1 MALTISNKPKRK
13 DPMQAF
19 FEGADEE
26 QLQGGAPGTA
36 FQAYRAAGGR
46 GPITDVL
53 DAFDAAAQGQKI
65 ESAFQVAD
73 RIAQAMAGTGG
84 ATPVTTTDGD
94 DPPLPT
100 PASTTTTTPTAT
112 TTPTTT
118 TTPTAT
124 TAPTIDEG
132 ALLNEVMGAIRSD
145 PMRFK
150 SSAGLMD
157 YRTSGGLSLN
167 QLPQSVQD
175 AFNTFRGGGEY
186 NQLLSQAEGRD
197 PAIQLQRANEWRAEQ
212 DRIAREAAADAAL
225 RAQQAELAT
234 QNSTAAIEQASGPI
248 ASDVTNAA
256 SFTEGIPLQAEVIT
270 APTANPNTGL
280 NPAINYQLAETAR
293 LDLPSNDELR
303 RNQMALLAEMQNQ
316 AEDAGKSAVEGLTL
330 PDLTAVSVPPR
341 QLSAMEQALD
351 TRLTDRLTGGRF
363 LDPQSALTNEA
374 EAQALERLQKRSF
387 LGDSAALDAAERR
400 AMTRMEDDALL
411 GTNEVLDAAR
421 AKALGRL
428 DETGRGVALDSD
440 LMTDAEALIRQR
452 LLGGESPAMAAQ
464 RARIEERYGES
475 MDEGRELLNRLGVL
489 RGGDSADIFN
499 ELTRGR
505 DQQMLDVDALGYDLQ
520 TQALQDALGYQG
532 RRDALGLANQELARA
547 AIADVAGIGAQYD
560 QRALAEQGLQRGAIS
575 DVAGLAGQRAE
586 RDLAEQALRRQA
598 IADTLPFQERR
609 DTLALAE
616 QDLQRAAIS
625 DAMERQGAVDQRDL
639 AESQLTGSV
648 RGAATLPA
656 RMAQAGLQFD
666 AARLQQDVADR
677 TLARLLTQTE
687 PTQRE
692 LFEEGVRATREQER
706 LFTEGGLADMREQ
719 DILNQELQR
728 ELARSQ
734 SRRAEQLQEAEL
746 FGEIAG
752 LGSDPTLRRTL
763 SGRRFEQDVLNQEL
777 QRQLARAADLRAG
790 QVQEAELFGEVAGE
804 GSAPARATRQA
815 LQDALAQAAVTGR
828 LDGEETMAGRA
839 LASDLLSAEQQRLLQ
854 RQAQDAELFGEVA
867 GVGADPTVRRTRAA
881 EMDAFNQALARA
893 GLTGTFEGEK
903 TQDALTN
910 ELQRQLARSADL
922 RAAQAQEADLF
933 GEVSGVG
940 SDPTMRPTRQATM
953 DAFNQELAR
962 AGLTGT
968 FEGEQTMAQKAMDF
982 DKLVAEAGLTGKYK
996 DKDTVAQKALE
1007 FDKMVARAGLSGQYE
1022 EEGGVLKD
1030 TMAKQAMEFDK
1041 AMAQAGLSGQYE
1053 EDGVLK
1059 DTMAKKAME
1068 FDKLVAEAGLTGMY
1082 DEEKTVAQK
1091 AMEAQLTGKYD
1102 EEKTLAREAMEFDK
1116 LVAEAG
1122 LRGTYEG
1129 DKTVAQQA
1137 MEAQLTGMY
1146 DDKETFQRLL
1156 AEAELTG
1163 MYGEEKT
1170 AAQKA
1175 MEAQLTG
1182 MYDDKE
1188 TFQRL
1193 LAEAELT
1200 GRYGEEDTLRKALAE
1215 AELTGR
1221 YEEEDTFQKALA
1233 EAGITGR
1240 YGEEDTLQKALAEAG
1255 ITGRYGEEDT
1265 LQKAL
1270 AEAGLTGKYGEE
1282 ETLAREAMEFDK
1294 LVAEAGL
1301 TGMYNEQD
1309 TFQKALAE
1317 AGLTGM
1323 YGDEETMA
1331 KEAMEFEK
1339 DIAEAGLTG
1348 TYGEDPTPT
1357 MAREAMDLSQR
1368 NQLISQILAAGDK
1381 SLEGRLDPLATHLAS
1396 ELSGGDFD
1404 LNMALWQ
1411 SLNPGMA
1418 QGSYNPPPGYHLTE
1432 TVDVDGNGRYLAED
1446 DEGNVIEFK
1455 DTLEGY
1461 RWVQT

>member
-26 QLQGGAPGTA
+26 QLQGGAPLTA
-36 FQAYRAAGGR
+36 FRAYKTAGGR
-46 GPITDVL
+46 GPIIDAL
-53 DAFDAAAQGQKI
+53 DAFDAAAPGQQLD
-65 ESAFQVAD
+65 AGFQLAD
-73 RIAQAMAGTGG
+73 QIHQAMVGAGG
-84 ATPVTTTDGD
+84 APPVTTTDGD
-94 DPPLPT
+94 RPELPVSASGVNGGVNGGVDGGVNGGVNGGGGGGDVPLV
-100 PASTTTTTPTAT
+100 
-112 TTPTTT
+112 
-118 TTPTAT
+118 
-124 TAPTIDEG
+124 DEG

-145 PMRFK
+145 PIRFK
-150 SSAGLMD
+150 SGAGLMD

-175 AFNTFRGGGEY
+175 AFNTFRGSGEY
-186 NQLLSQAEGRD
+186 NQLLSEAEGKD
-197 PAIQLQRANEWRAEQ
+197 PFLQLQRADEWRAEQ

-225 RAQQAELAT
+225 RAQQAALTT
-234 QNSTAAIEQASGPI
+234 QDSTAAIEQATGPI

-280 NPAINYQLAETAR
+280 NPAINYQLAETAQ

-316 AEDAGKSAVEGLTL
+316 AEAAGKSAVEGLTL

-387 LGDSAALDAAERR
+387 LGDSTALDAAERR
-400 AMTRMEDDALL
+400 AMMRMEDDTLL
-411 GTNEVLDAAR
+411 GTNTVLDAAK

-532 RRDALGLANQELARA
+532 RRDTLGLANQELARA
-547 AIADVAGIGAQYD
+547 AISDVAGIGAQYD

-666 AARLQQDVADR
+666 AARLQQDVSDR

-706 LFTEGGLADMREQ
+706 LFTEGGLKDIRDQ

-728 ELARSQ
+728 EIARSQ

-746 FGEIAG
+746 FGEISG
-752 LGSDPTLRRTL
+752 LGSDPTLRQTL
-763 SGRRFEQDVLNQEL
+763 GGKRFEQDVLNQEL

-790 QVQEAELFGEVAGE
+790 QVQEAELFGEVGGV
-804 GSAPARATRQA
+804 GSDPTTRRTRQA
-815 LQDALAQAAVTGR
+815 FQDELARAAVTGR

-839 LASDLLSAEQQRLLQ
+839 LASDLLSAQQQRLLQ
-854 RQAQDAELFGEVA
+854 RQAQDAELFGEVP
-867 GVGADPTVRRTRAA
+867 GVGSDPTVRRTRAA

-893 GLTGTFEGEK
+893 GLTGMFEGEK
-903 TQDALTN
+903 TQDALSN

-933 GEVSGVG
+933 GEVAGAGSDPSMRRTLAGRQFESAEARAERALREDELTARLQRDLAKADVTGIYDRKETKRAEEARLARAMQERQLGMQERQLREDELTARLQRDLAKADVTGVYDRQETRQAAQDAFNRRLAEAGLTGEFDGDRTLAGRQVREDELTARLQRELAKADVTGVYDRAPTRQADMDAFSRRMAEAGLTGRYGDEETLAGRQDERAERALESDLLTSQLQRLLSQQAQDAELFGEVAGVGSDPTVRRTRQADMDDLAQAADARAERALTSDLLTSQLQRLLTQQAQDAELFGEVAGAGSDPTVRQTRRAQLEDAAETRAQEGFEDDLLTAALNRRIATAGDLRAGQAQDAALFGYVSGEG
-940 SDPTMRPTRQATM
+940 SDPTMRPTM
-953 DAFNQELAR
+953 
-962 AGLTGT
+962 
-968 FEGEQTMAQKAMDF
+968 
-982 DKLVAEAGLTGKYK
+982 
-996 DKDTVAQKALE
+996 
-1007 FDKMVARAGLSGQYE
+1007 
-1022 EEGGVLKD
+1022 
-1030 TMAKQAMEFDK
+1030 
-1041 AMAQAGLSGQYE
+1041 
-1053 EDGVLK
+1053 
-1059 DTMAKKAME
+1059 
-1068 FDKLVAEAGLTGMY
+1068 
-1082 DEEKTVAQK
+1082 
-1091 AMEAQLTGKYD
+1091 
-1102 EEKTLAREAMEFDK
+1102 
-1116 LVAEAG
+1116 
-1122 LRGTYEG
+1122 
-1129 DKTVAQQA
+1129 
-1137 MEAQLTGMY
+1137 
-1146 DDKETFQRLL
+1146 
-1156 AEAELTG
+1156 
-1163 MYGEEKT
+1163 
-1170 AAQKA
+1170 
-1175 MEAQLTG
+1175 
-1182 MYDDKE
+1182 
-1188 TFQRL
+1188 
-1193 LAEAELT
+1193 
-1200 GRYGEEDTLRKALAE
+1200 GR
-1215 AELTGR
+1215 
-1221 YEEEDTFQKALA
+1221 
-1233 EAGITGR
+1233 
-1240 YGEEDTLQKALAEAG
+1240 
-1255 ITGRYGEEDT
+1255 
-1265 LQKAL
+1265 
-1270 AEAGLTGKYGEE
+1270 
-1282 ETLAREAMEFDK
+1282 
-1294 LVAEAGL
+1294 
-1301 TGMYNEQD
+1301 
-1309 TFQKALAE
+1309 
-1317 AGLTGM
+1317 
-1323 YGDEETMA
+1323 
-1331 KEAMEFEK
+1331 EAMEFEK

-1348 TYGEDPTPT
+1348 MYGEDSERT
-1357 MAREAMDLSQR
+1357 MAREAMDISQR
-1368 NQLISQILAAGDK
+1368 DQLISQILAAADLTQK
-1381 SLEGRLDPLATHLAS
+1381 GRLDEFAGALAAGSDDPLITNALANA
-1396 ELSGGDFD
+1396 LD
-1404 LNMALWQ
+1404 LNLGDDPD
-1411 SLNPGMA
+1411 NPQIESEVGPD
-1418 QGSYNPPPGYHLTE
+1418 NPPSWLFPSKYGKS
-1432 TVDVDGNGRYLAED
+1432 DAWRDKDGVVHVWNEEERA
-1446 DEGNVIEFK
+1446 
-1455 DTLEGY
+1455 
-1461 RWVQT
+1461 WVPMVR

>member
-1 MALTISNKPKRK
+1 MAMTLSNKPKRK

-26 QLQGGAPGTA
+26 QLQGAAPGTA

-100 PASTTTTTPTAT
+100 PASTTTTTPTET

-124 TAPTIDEG
+124 TTPTIDEG

-145 PMRFK
+145 PIRFK
-150 SSAGLMD
+150 SGAGLMD

-225 RAQQAELAT
+225 RAQQAALTT
-234 QNSTAAIEQASGPI
+234 QNSTAAIEQATGPI

-270 APTANPNTGL
+270 APTANPNPGL
-280 NPAINYQLAETAR
+280 HPAINYQLAETAQ

-316 AEDAGKSAVEGLTL
+316 AEAAGKSAVEGLTL

-341 QLSAMEQALD
+341 QLSPMEQALD

-387 LGDSAALDAAERR
+387 LGDSTALDAAERR

-464 RARIEERYGES
+464 RARIEERYGKS

-532 RRDALGLANQELARA
+532 RRDTLGLANEELARA
-547 AIADVAGIGAQYD
+547 AISDVAGIGAQYD

-575 DVAGLAGQRAE
+575 DVAGLAGQRSE
-586 RDLAEQALRRQA
+586 RDLAEQELRRQA

-666 AARLQQDVADR
+666 AARLQQDVSDR

-706 LFTEGGLADMREQ
+706 LFTEGGLADIRDQ

-734 SRRAEQLQEAEL
+734 SRLAEQLQEAEL
-746 FGEIAG
+746 FGEVSG
-752 LGSDPTLRRTL
+752 VGSDPSMRRTL
-763 SGRRFEQDVLNQEL
+763 IGQRFEQERLNQEL

-790 QVQEAELFGEVAGE
+790 QVQEAELFGEVSGV
-804 GSAPARATRQA
+804 GSDPTVRSTRQA
-815 LQDALAQAAVTGR
+815 LQDELAKAAVTGR

-839 LASDLLSAEQQRLLQ
+839 LASDLLSAQQQRLLQ

-867 GVGADPTVRRTRAA
+867 GVGSDPTVRRTRAA

-893 GLTGTFEGEK
+893 GMTGMFEGEK
-903 TQDALTN
+903 TQDAISN

-933 GEVSGVG
+933 GEVAGVG
-940 SDPTMRPTRQATM
+940 SDPSMRRTLAGRQFESAEARAERALREDELTARLQRDLAKADVTGIYDRKETKRAEEARLARAMQERQLGMQERQLREDELTARLQRDLAKADVTGVYDRQETRQAAQ
-953 DAFNQELAR
+953 DAFNR
-962 AGLTGT
+962 
-968 FEGEQTMAQKAMDF
+968 
-982 DKLVAEAGLTGKYK
+982 
-996 DKDTVAQKALE
+996 
-1007 FDKMVARAGLSGQYE
+1007 R
-1022 EEGGVLKD
+1022 
-1030 TMAKQAMEFDK
+1030 
-1041 AMAQAGLSGQYE
+1041 
-1053 EDGVLK
+1053 
-1059 DTMAKKAME
+1059 
-1068 FDKLVAEAGLTGMY
+1068 
-1082 DEEKTVAQK
+1082 
-1091 AMEAQLTGKYD
+1091 
-1102 EEKTLAREAMEFDK
+1102 
-1116 LVAEAG
+1116 
-1122 LRGTYEG
+1122 
-1129 DKTVAQQA
+1129 
-1137 MEAQLTGMY
+1137 
-1146 DDKETFQRLL
+1146 
-1156 AEAELTG
+1156 
-1163 MYGEEKT
+1163 
-1170 AAQKA
+1170 
-1175 MEAQLTG
+1175 
-1182 MYDDKE
+1182 
-1188 TFQRL
+1188 
-1193 LAEAELT
+1193 
-1200 GRYGEEDTLRKALAE
+1200 
-1215 AELTGR
+1215 
-1221 YEEEDTFQKALA
+1221 
-1233 EAGITGR
+1233 
-1240 YGEEDTLQKALAEAG
+1240 
-1255 ITGRYGEEDT
+1255 
-1265 LQKAL
+1265 L
-1270 AEAGLTGKYGEE
+1270 AEAGLTGEFDGDR
-1282 ETLAREAMEFDK
+1282 TLAGRQVREDELTARLQRELAKADVTGVYDRAPTRQAEMDTFSRRM
-1294 LVAEAGL
+1294 AEAGL
-1301 TGMYNEQD
+1301 TGR
-1309 TFQKALAE
+1309 
-1317 AGLTGM
+1317 
-1323 YGDEETMA
+1323 YGDEETLAGRQDERAEQALESDLLTAQLQRLLTQQAQDAELFGEVAGAGSDPTVRQTRRAQLEDAAETRAQEGFEDDLLTAALNRRIATAGDLRAGQAQDAALFGFVGGEGSDPTMR
-1331 KEAMEFEK
+1331 KTMGREAMEFEK
-1339 DIAEAGLTG
+1339 DIAEAGLMG
-1348 TYGEDPTPT
+1348 MYGDEET
-1357 MAREAMDLSQR
+1357 MAREAHTRDLVDRS
-1368 NQLISQILAAGDK
+1368 IDQILAASDK
-1381 SLEGRLDPLATHLAS
+1381 DLEGRADGLVDYLLERLDDPA
-1396 ELSGGDFD
+1396 
-1404 LNMALWQ
+1404 
-1411 SLNPGMA
+1411 
-1418 QGSYNPPPGYHLTE
+1418 LTE
-1432 TVDVDGNGRYLAED
+1432 AL
-1446 DEGNVIEFK
+1446 GNVRRTTVRDPGVIPTRENGGVIDLPDDPDASNPLLREEGLPGRIQVTYPDGRVLVGSSWDFNPHTGEFESYDNVLVVQK
-1455 DTLEGY
+1455 GSASPEKGG
-1461 RWVQT
+1461 RW

>member
-26 QLQGGAPGTA
+26 QLEGGAPLTA
-36 FQAYRAAGGR
+36 FRAYKAAGGR
-46 GPITDVL
+46 GPIIDAL
-53 DAFDAAAQGQKI
+53 DAFDAAAPGQQLD
-65 ESAFQVAD
+65 AGFQLAD
-73 RIAQAMAGTGG
+73 QIHQAMVGAGG
-84 ATPVTTTDGD
+84 APPVTTTDGD
-94 DPPLPT
+94 GPPLP
-100 PASTTTTTPTAT
+100 ASASGTNGGLDGGVNGGVNGGVDGGVNGGGGGGGGGVPVV
-112 TTPTTT
+112 
-118 TTPTAT
+118 
-124 TAPTIDEG
+124 DEG
-132 ALLNEVMGAIRSD
+132 ALLDEVMGAIRSD

-150 SSAGLMD
+150 SGAGLMD

-175 AFNTFRGGGEY
+175 AFNTFRGSGEY

-225 RAQQAELAT
+225 RAQQAALST

-280 NPAINYQLAETAR
+280 NNAIVSRLGDTAA

-303 RNQMALLAEMQNQ
+303 RNQIALLADIQNQ
-316 AEDAGKSAVEGLTL
+316 AEAAGNSAIEGLTL

-475 MDEGRELLNRLGVL
+475 MEEGRELLNRLGVL

-532 RRDALGLANQELARA
+532 RRDALGLANEELARA
-547 AIADVAGIGAQYD
+547 AISDVAGIGAQYD

-777 QRQLARAADLRAG
+777 QRQLARAADIRAG
-790 QVQEAELFGEVAGE
+790 QVQEA
-804 GSAPARATRQA
+804 
-815 LQDALAQAAVTGR
+815 
-828 LDGEETMAGRA
+828 
-839 LASDLLSAEQQRLLQ
+839 
-854 RQAQDAELFGEVA
+854 
-867 GVGADPTVRRTRAA
+867 
-881 EMDAFNQALARA
+881 
-893 GLTGTFEGEK
+893 
-903 TQDALTN
+903 
-910 ELQRQLARSADL
+910 
-922 RAAQAQEADLF
+922 
-933 GEVSGVG
+933 
-940 SDPTMRPTRQATM
+940 
-953 DAFNQELAR
+953 
-962 AGLTGT
+962 
-968 FEGEQTMAQKAMDF
+968 
-982 DKLVAEAGLTGKYK
+982 
-996 DKDTVAQKALE
+996 
-1007 FDKMVARAGLSGQYE
+1007 
-1022 EEGGVLKD
+1022 
-1030 TMAKQAMEFDK
+1030 
-1041 AMAQAGLSGQYE
+1041 
-1053 EDGVLK
+1053 
-1059 DTMAKKAME
+1059 
-1068 FDKLVAEAGLTGMY
+1068 
-1082 DEEKTVAQK
+1082 
-1091 AMEAQLTGKYD
+1091 
-1102 EEKTLAREAMEFDK
+1102 
-1116 LVAEAG
+1116 
-1122 LRGTYEG
+1122 
-1129 DKTVAQQA
+1129 
-1137 MEAQLTGMY
+1137 
-1146 DDKETFQRLL
+1146 
-1156 AEAELTG
+1156 
-1163 MYGEEKT
+1163 
-1170 AAQKA
+1170 
-1175 MEAQLTG
+1175 
-1182 MYDDKE
+1182 
-1188 TFQRL
+1188 
-1193 LAEAELT
+1193 
-1200 GRYGEEDTLRKALAE
+1200 
-1215 AELTGR
+1215 
-1221 YEEEDTFQKALA
+1221 
-1233 EAGITGR
+1233 
-1240 YGEEDTLQKALAEAG
+1240 
-1255 ITGRYGEEDT
+1255 
-1265 LQKAL
+1265 
-1270 AEAGLTGKYGEE
+1270 
-1282 ETLAREAMEFDK
+1282 
-1294 LVAEAGL
+1294 
-1301 TGMYNEQD
+1301 
-1309 TFQKALAE
+1309 
-1317 AGLTGM
+1317 
-1323 YGDEETMA
+1323 
-1331 KEAMEFEK
+1331 
-1339 DIAEAGLTG
+1339 
-1348 TYGEDPTPT
+1348 
-1357 MAREAMDLSQR
+1357 
-1368 NQLISQILAAGDK
+1368 
-1381 SLEGRLDPLATHLAS
+1381 
-1396 ELSGGDFD
+1396 
-1404 LNMALWQ
+1404 
-1411 SLNPGMA
+1411 
-1418 QGSYNPPPGYHLTE
+1418 
-1432 TVDVDGNGRYLAED
+1432 
-1446 DEGNVIEFK
+1446 
-1455 DTLEGY
+1455 
-1461 RWVQT
+1461 